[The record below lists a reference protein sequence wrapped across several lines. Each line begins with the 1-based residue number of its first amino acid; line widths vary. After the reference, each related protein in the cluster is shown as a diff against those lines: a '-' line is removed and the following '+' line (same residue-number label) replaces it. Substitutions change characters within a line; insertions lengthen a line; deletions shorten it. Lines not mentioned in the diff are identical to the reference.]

1 MQVLG
6 RWFQSVKRYVWTL
19 IGAVIYV
26 IIALIGG
33 RNFSATLESFLLVI
47 AYWLGPWSIILVLEH
62 FVFRRKAYNV
72 DDWNTPSKLPI
83 GWAAIV
89 SMFIGLVGVYFG
101 ASQLLFKGPLAHL
114 LGGADIGF
122 ELGIVVAAIAYLILR
137 PIELKAM
144 IPQSSRRA
152 TAHRENII

>member
-6 RWFQSVKRYVWTL
+6 PAFQKVNRAVWTL

-26 IIALIGG
+26 VFALFAAG
-33 RNFSATLESFLLVI
+33 NFAETLESFLLII

-62 FVFRRKAYNV
+62 FVFRRKVYNV
-72 DDWNTPSKLPI
+72 DDWNTPDKLPS

-89 SMFIGLVGVYFG
+89 SMVIGLVGVYFG
-101 ASQLLFKGPLAHL
+101 ASQQLFEGPLAHL

-122 ELGIVVAAIAYLILR
+122 ELGIVLAAIAYLILR
-137 PIELKAM
+137 RVEGREKA
-144 IPQSSRRA
+144 
-152 TAHRENII
+152 